1 LPSGIQQRKLDS
13 GEDHL
18 RVAAVMAL
26 ERKSKLR
33 SSVEKELS
41 VPTVDERPEPAV
53 ETVSFGSATY
63 TPVRNAYI
71 QKPAE

>member
-1 LPSGIQQRKLDS
+1 
-13 GEDHL
+13 
-18 RVAAVMAL
+18 MAL

-41 VPTVDERPEPAV
+41 VPTVDERPEPGV
-53 ETVSFGSATY
+53 ETVSFGSTTY